1 MTNQHTNMK
10 DERYSEYIKRVVDFA
25 KYMQKEYIDE
35 SGDKCLLI
43 SAGDRNVDA
52 NKQGMIHAVAGNKEM
67 VIANMV
73 SLMKQK
79 EMAEIFRAARIVNSD
94 VDDLTDVITDK
105 RRRLRMLYL
114 WGALSALW
122 VLVLGIFTVLGV
134 CNWITTI
141 SSLLLMGYV
150 AYLLARDI
158 RLLRRQIAR
167 LEDDARYALKE
178 RLTRDI
184 LNSFKEMM
192 HDEQDDD
199 E

>member
-1 MTNQHTNMK
+1 MK
-10 DERYSEYIKRVVDFA
+10 DERQSEYIKRVVDFA

-52 NKQGMIHAVAGNKEM
+52 NKQGIIHAVVGNKEM

-79 EMAEIFRAARIVNSD
+79 ETAEIFRMARIVNSD
-94 VDDLTDVITDK
+94 VDDFTDVINGK
-105 RRRLRMLYL
+105 RRRLRTLYGL
-114 WGALSALW
+114 SAISALW
-122 VLVLGIFTVLGV
+122 VFVIGIFTALGV

-141 SSLLLMGYV
+141 SSLLLMWYF
-150 AYLLARDI
+150 AYLLVREI
-158 RLLRRQIAR
+158 CTLRRQIAR
-167 LEDDARYALKE
+167 LKNDTQEQSKE
-178 RLTRDI
+178 RLTRAFFES
-184 LNSFKEMM
+184 LKGMM

-199 E
+199 K

>member
-10 DERYSEYIKRVVDFA
+10 DERQSEYIKRVVDFA
-25 KYMQKEYIDE
+25 KYMRKEYIDE
-35 SGDKCLLI
+35 DGDKCLLI
-43 SAGDRNVDA
+43 SAGDRNADVD
-52 NKQGMIHAVAGNKEM
+52 KQGIIHAVVGNKEM
-67 VIANMV
+67 VIANMA

-79 EMAEIFRAARIVNSD
+79 ETAEIFRMARITNSD
-94 VDDLTDVITDK
+94 VDDFTDVISVK
-105 RRRLRMLYL
+105 RHRLRMLYL
-114 WGALSALW
+114 WGTLSALW
-122 VLVLGIFTVLGV
+122 VFVLGIFTALGV
-134 CNWITTI
+134 CNWTTTI

-167 LEDDARYALKE
+167 LEDDARYELKE
-178 RLTRDI
+178 RQTRDI
-184 LNSFKEMM
+184 LNSIKEMM

>member
-1 MTNQHTNMK
+1 MK
-10 DERYSEYIKRVVDFA
+10 DNKYSEYIKRVVDFA

-52 NKQGMIHAVAGNKEM
+52 NKKGIIHAVVGNKEM

-79 EMAEIFRAARIVNSD
+79 ETAEIFRMARIVNND
-94 VDDLTDVITDK
+94 VDDFTDVISGK
-105 RRRLRMLYL
+105 RHRLRILYGL
-114 WGALSALW
+114 SAISALW
-122 VLVLGIFTVLGV
+122 VLLLGIFTALGV
-134 CNWITTI
+134 SNWITTI
-141 SSLLLMGYV
+141 SNLLLMGYV
-150 AYLLARDI
+150 AYLLVREI
-158 RLLRRQIAR
+158 CTLRRQIAR
-167 LEDDARYALKE
+167 LEDDARDELKE

>member
-10 DERYSEYIKRVVDFA
+10 DERQSEYIKIVVDFA

-52 NKQGMIHAVAGNKEM
+52 NKQGIIHAVVGNKEM

-79 EMAEIFRAARIVNSD
+79 ETAEIFRMARIVNND
-94 VDDLTDVITDK
+94 VDDLINVISGK
-105 RRRLRMLYL
+105 RHRLRILYGL
-114 WGALSALW
+114 SAISALW
-122 VLVLGIFTVLGV
+122 VLLLVVFTAFGMS
-134 CNWITTI
+134 NWITTI
-141 SSLLLMGYV
+141 SNLLLMVYV
-150 AYLLARDI
+150 AYLLI
-158 RLLRRQIAR
+158 REICTLRRQIAR
-167 LEDDARYALKE
+167 LEDDARDELKE

-184 LNSFKEMM
+184 HNSFKEMM
-192 HDEQDDD
+192 HDE
-199 E
+199 

>member
-10 DERYSEYIKRVVDFA
+10 DERQSEYIKRVVDFA

-52 NKQGMIHAVAGNKEM
+52 NKKGIIHAVVGNKEM

-79 EMAEIFRAARIVNSD
+79 ETAEIFRMARIVNND
-94 VDDLTDVITDK
+94 VDDFTDVISGK
-105 RRRLRMLYL
+105 RHRLRILYGL
-114 WGALSALW
+114 SAISALW
-122 VLVLGIFTVLGV
+122 VLLLVVFTAFGMS
-134 CNWITTI
+134 NWITTI
-141 SSLLLMGYV
+141 SNLLLMGYV
-150 AYLLARDI
+150 AYLLVREI
-158 RLLRRQIAR
+158 CTLRRQIAR
-167 LEDDARYALKE
+167 LEDDARDELKE

-184 LNSFKEMM
+184 LNSFKGMM
-192 HDEQDDD
+192 HDE
-199 E
+199 